1 MSPNSTRSSSRS
13 GAGEYESV
21 VAAVLKAVMREGAT
35 VEPELVPR
43 LAACIDGY
51 DGDGEHARLRGLLAH
66 GSASREAPGS
76 CEGEFRDVR

>member
-1 MSPNSTRSSSRS
+1 M
-13 GAGEYESV
+13 

-43 LAACIDGY
+43 LAAWIEGY
-51 DGDGEHARLRGLLAH
+51 DGDGEHARLRGLLAR

-76 CEGEFRDVR
+76 CEGSSKMCGNTSSRHRAVVDLVQA